1 MAAGRNEGEGGRA
14 WMVRAV
20 GVRHLGGGTLREGV
34 LFKTPAIFIE
44 VVLVVRRVFVVV
56 DG

>member
-1 MAAGRNEGEGGRA
+1 MAAGRNEGEGGHA